1 MAYCT
6 NAELTAITGT
16 TLATATQDAIIAQ
29 SDRDIK
35 ARIGAA
41 GLTPPATD
49 DDLKAASLN
58 LSTAGL
64 ITYNRMN
71 TELTRRTQTKSVKFG
86 DVTIADDPDE
96 AIKALTDKAW
106 LSVDAYITSEGG
118 ASGTAEERLAEA
130 KADLAEAEVATA
142 EDATVAAAA
151 IAEEVAEADTAEAK
165 ADTAEAEATVAAG
178 TTTTDIAEAASEAD
192 IAAAKATVAEAEA
205 TTAADATVAAAAIA
219 KEVAEAAIAT
229 AEATIAAAEAAR
241 ASAAVPLPRS
251 TTG

>member
-6 NAELTAITGT
+6 NADLTLLTGT

-35 ARIGAA
+35 ARIEAA
-41 GLTPPATD
+41 SLTPPATD

-96 AIKALTDKAW
+96 AIKALTDRAW
-106 LSVDAYITSEGG
+106 ASVDAYITSQ
-118 ASGTAEERLAEA
+118 T
-130 KADLAEAEVATA
+130 T
-142 EDATVAAAA
+142 AAAA
-151 IAEEVAEADTAEAK
+151 
-165 ADTAEAEATVAAG
+165 AT
-178 TTTTDIAEAASEAD
+178 
-192 IAAAKATVAEAEA
+192 
-205 TTAADATVAAAAIA
+205 
-219 KEVAEAAIAT
+219 
-229 AEATIAAAEAAR
+229 
-241 ASAAVPLPRS
+241 VPLPRS
-251 TTG
+251 TTS